1 MCFGQILK
9 NSICTKLLL
18 NIKKENEDLGKQ
30 ANNLVKL
37 SAITYIKYFFTIAFF
52 AGCLAVQAQDVNYI
66 KGKKYT
72 LEGISVLGNTS
83 FGEQTI
89 ITYSGLRKGKEITIP
104 GEDIA
109 NAIKKLWNS
118 NLFSDIEVYVTK
130 IEGDKA
136 YLQIQL
142 SDLPQLNELKVN
154 GVKKGK
160 IEGIVN
166 DNKLKKGVKVTENLI
181 TTTKNHLIKKYK
193 KEGYYN
199 TKVHINTIEVK
210 NDSLKTARVNMVL
223 NIDKG
228 EKVKIKDIV
237 FNGNDVLSDKKLR
250 KAMKS
255 TKKINRLRIL
265 KRSKF
270 IDSAYQADLGHI
282 VDTYKE
288 NGYRDARVLS
298 DSLVVNN
305 DKTISLF
312 IDVNE
317 GEQYTFGD
325 IEFIGNTVYSN
336 EYLSRLLRIKKG
348 DTYNGVLLQKR
359 IADQSKPDA
368 FDITNEYQNNGYLFS
383 TINPVEVSA
392 DNNVIDME
400 IRISEGKPAYFNSV
414 TVVGNDKT
422 NDHVIYR
429 ELRTRPG
436 QLYSKSNVVRTVRE
450 LGQLGFFDAQEISP
464 NFINPNPNEGTIDME
479 YSVKETG
486 SSQIE
491 LQGGYGG
498 GGFIG
503 TLGLSFNN
511 FSIKDIFKKEAYK
524 PIPMGD
530 GQKLALRLQA
540 SRFYQ
545 TYSFSFSEPWLGGKR
560 PVQFSTSLSHTK
572 QFLYNFQTRN
582 ADKSRSFNITGIT
595 FGLAKRLTVPDDFF
609 TLSQAIS
616 FQRYDLNNYNTG
628 LFTFGDGYSNNLSY
642 TVGLSRN
649 NTSVDP
655 IFPTGG
661 SKFSVTAKM
670 SIPYSLFNGVDYE
683 ELSEEYDAALETRA
697 EYADTPTDL
706 AYIQAN
712 EKITEIDQERYKWL
726 EFYKVNFKGEWYTQL
741 AKNLVLRPSIEY
753 GFLGAY
759 NQYRGIIPFERYFVG
774 GDGLGNYSLDGRE
787 AIQLRG
793 YPNQSIQPFDRA
805 TGRLSN
811 DGATIYNKYSLE
823 LRYPIT
829 LKASAKIYALAFLEG
844 GGAFND
850 FRDFNPFNIKRSAGL
865 GLRIFM
871 PAFGLLGI
879 DFGHGFDPL
888 PGETEKHG
896 WETHFIIGQ
905 QF

>member
-1 MCFGQILK
+1 MKQ
-9 NSICTKLLL
+9 LL
-18 NIKKENEDLGKQ
+18 NIKKENDDLGKQ
-30 ANNLVKL
+30 VSNLVNILPK
-37 SAITYIKYFFTIAFF
+37 ITYIKYGIALLLFACNFTI
-52 AGCLAVQAQDVNYI
+52 QAQDLEYSN
-66 KGKKYT
+66 GKKYT
-72 LEGISVLGNTS
+72 LGDISVSGNTTFS
-83 FGEQTI
+83 EQTI
-89 ITYSGLRKGKEITIP
+89 ITYSGLRKGKEMTIP
-104 GEDIA
+104 GEDIS

-118 NLFSDIEVYVTK
+118 KLFSDIEVYITK
-130 IEGDKA
+130 TEGNIA
-136 YLQIQL
+136 YLQIRL
-142 SDLPQLNELKVN
+142 SDLPKLNELKIN

-160 IEGIVN
+160 KESIIRE
-166 DNKLKKGVKVTENLI
+166 NKLTKGVKVTENLI
-181 TTTKNHLIKKYK
+181 TTTKNFLTKKYRK
-193 KEGYYN
+193 DGFFN
-199 TKVHINTIEVK
+199 TKIHINTIDVK
-210 NDSLKTARVNMVL
+210 DSIQTARVNMVL

-228 EKVKIKDIV
+228 EKVKIKNIT
-237 FNGNDVLSDKKLR
+237 FSGNTILSDKKLR
-250 KAMKS
+250 KSMKS
-255 TKKINRLRIL
+255 TKKINRIRLL

-282 VDTYKE
+282 IDAYKE
-288 NGYRDARVLS
+288 NGYRDARILS
-298 DSLVVNN
+298 DSIITNN
-305 DKTISLF
+305 DKTISLK

-325 IEFIGNTVYSN
+325 ITFIGNTVYTN
-336 EYLSRLLRIKKG
+336 DQLKRLLRINKG
-348 DTYNGVLLQKR
+348 DTYNGILLQKR
-359 IADQSKPDA
+359 IADDTKPDA
-368 FDITNEYQNNGYLFS
+368 FDITNQYQNNGYLFS
-383 TINPVEVSA
+383 SINPVEVSA
-392 DNNVIDME
+392 DNNVIDLE

-429 ELRTRPG
+429 EIRTRPG
-436 QLYSKSNVVRTVRE
+436 QLYSKANVVRTVRE
-450 LGQLGFFDAQEISP
+450 LGQLGFFDAQEITP
-464 NFINPNPNEGTIDME
+464 NFNNPNPVEGTIDME

-540 SRFYQ
+540 SRFFQ

-560 PVQFSTSLSHTK
+560 PVQFSTSISHTK
-572 QFLYNFQTRN
+572 QFLFNPQTRN

-595 FGLAKRLTVPDDFF
+595 FGLAKRLSVPDDYF

-616 FQRYDLNNYNTG
+616 YQRYDLNNYNTG

-642 TVGLSRN
+642 TIGLSRN

-661 SKFSVTAKM
+661 SSFAITGKFSL
-670 SIPYSLFNGVDYE
+670 PYSLFNGVDY
-683 ELSEEYDAALETRA
+683 DALDAEREANDNIRTDITSSPLDVADASTRIA
-697 EYADTPTDL
+697 
-706 AYIQAN
+706 
-712 EKITEIDQERYKWL
+712 EIDQEKFSWL
-726 EFYKVNFKGEWYTQL
+726 EFYKVKFSGEWYTQL
-741 AKNLVLRPSIEY
+741 AKNLVLRPKVEF

-759 NQYRGIIPFERYFVG
+759 NNARGIIPFERFYLG
-774 GDGLGNYSLDGRE
+774 GDGLGNFSLDGRE
-787 AIQLRG
+787 VIQLRG
-793 YPNQSIQPFDRA
+793 YPNQS
-805 TGRLSN
+805 LSDQ
-811 DGATIYNKYSLE
+811 DGGTIYNKFSLE

-829 LKASAKIYALAFLEG
+829 LKASAKIYALGFLEG
-844 GGAFND
+844 GASYNS
-850 FRDFNPFNIKRSAGL
+850 FRDFNPFSINRSAGL
-865 GLRIFM
+865 GIRIFM

-888 PGETEKHG
+888 PGQTQKHG

>member
-1 MCFGQILK
+1 M
-9 NSICTKLLL
+9 KLLL
-18 NIKKENEDLGKQ
+18 NIKKENDDLGKQ
-30 ANNLVKL
+30 VNNLVNILPK
-37 SAITYIKYFFTIAFF
+37 ITYLKHCIAILLFAYSFTI
-52 AGCLAVQAQDVNYI
+52 QAQDLEYSS
-66 KGKKYT
+66 GKKYT
-72 LEGISVLGNTS
+72 LGEVSVSGNTS
-83 FGEQTI
+83 FSEQTI
-89 ITYSGLRKGKEITIP
+89 IAYSGLRKGKEMTIP
-104 GEDIA
+104 GEDIS

-118 NLFSDIEVYVTK
+118 KLFSDIEVYITK
-130 IEGDKA
+130 IEDDVA
-136 YLQIQL
+136 YLQIRL
-142 SDLPQLNELKVN
+142 SDLPQLNELKIN

-160 IEGIVN
+160 KEGIIK

-181 TTTKNHLIKKYK
+181 TTTKNFLTKKYQK
-193 KEGYYN
+193 QGFYN
-199 TKVHINTIEVK
+199 SKIHINTIEVK
-210 NDSLKTARVNMVL
+210 DSIETARVNMVL

-228 EKVKIKDIV
+228 EKVKIKDIA
-237 FNGNDVLSDKKLR
+237 FSGNSVLSDKKLR
-250 KAMKS
+250 KSMKS

-270 IDSAYQADLGHI
+270 IDSAYQADLGH
-282 VDTYKE
+282 VMDAYKE
-288 NGYRDARVLS
+288 NGYRDARILS
-298 DSLVVNN
+298 DSIIVNN
-305 DKTISLF
+305 DKTISLK

-325 IEFIGNTVYSN
+325 ITFIGNTVYSN
-336 EYLSRLLRIKKG
+336 EQLSRLLRIRKG
-348 DTYNGVLLQKR
+348 DTYNGILLQKR
-359 IADQSKPDA
+359 IADDSKPDA
-368 FDITNEYQNNGYLFS
+368 FDITNQYQNNGYLFS
-383 TINPVEVSA
+383 SINPVEVSA

-414 TVVGNDKT
+414 SVVGNDKT

-429 ELRTRPG
+429 EIRTRPG
-436 QLYSKSNVVRTVRE
+436 QLYSKANVVRTVRE

-464 NFINPNPNEGTIDME
+464 NFNNPNPVEGTIDME
-479 YSVKETG
+479 YAVKETG

-511 FSIKDIFKKEAYK
+511 FSIKDIFKKDAYK

-572 QFLYNFQTRN
+572 QFLYNPATRN

-595 FGLAKRLTVPDDFF
+595 FGLAKRLSVPDDYF

-616 FQRYDLNNYNTG
+616 YQRYDLNNYNTG
-628 LFTFGDGYSNNLSY
+628 LFTFGDGFSNNLSY

-661 SKFSVTAKM
+661 SSFGITAKFSF
-670 SIPYSLFNGVDYE
+670 PYSLLNGVDY
-683 ELSEEYDAALETRA
+683 DALKAERDENTRTRS
-697 EYADTPTDL
+697 DVNSTPLQVSDAQTRI
-706 AYIQAN
+706 A
-712 EKITEIDQERYKWL
+712 EIDQERYKWL
-726 EFYKVNFKGEWYTQL
+726 EFYKVSFKGDWYTQIV
-741 AKNLVLRPSIEY
+741 KNLVLRPSVEF

-759 NQYRGIIPFERYFVG
+759 NNARGVIPFERFFVG

-787 AIQLRG
+787 SIQLRG
-793 YPNQSIQPFDRA
+793 YPNQS
-805 TGRLSN
+805 LSDQ
-811 DGATIYNKYSLE
+811 DGGTIYNKYSLE

-829 LKASAKIYALAFLEG
+829 LKASAKIYALGFLEG
-844 GGAFND
+844 GSSHNS
-850 FRDFNPFNIKRSAGL
+850 FRDFNPFNINRSAGV
-865 GLRIFM
+865 GIRIFM

-879 DFGHGFDPL
+879 DFGHGFDAL
-888 PGETEKHG
+888 PGQTEKHG